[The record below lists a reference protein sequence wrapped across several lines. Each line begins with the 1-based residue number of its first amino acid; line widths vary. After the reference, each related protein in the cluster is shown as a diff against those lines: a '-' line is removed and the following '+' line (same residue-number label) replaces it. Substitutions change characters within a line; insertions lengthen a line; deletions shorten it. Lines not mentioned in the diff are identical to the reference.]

1 MPEHPGAGGRRLI
14 GQGQEAEI
22 FEWDGGR
29 VLRLLRPS
37 MDPEQVEREAA
48 AMRAAAEAGVDVP
61 IVYGTT
67 IVDGRAGLILS
78 RVDGPDLITLM
89 GRRPWM
95 VPRAARVVG
104 TAQARMH
111 AAAAPPEL
119 MSVHESVR
127 YKIDRAP
134 ALPAQLAEF
143 ALEVLETLPDG
154 DRLCH
159 GDLHPGNVLLGR
171 DGPAV
176 IDWVGAA
183 RGDAAADLARTRL
196 LLEVGSVQEHA
207 PVLIRRLN
215 AVGRGAFK
223 RWYLRAYE
231 RERAVDTALVDRWAV
246 VRAADRMM
254 EDFPEERD
262 TLLGFL
268 ERAAAG

>member
-1 MPEHPGAGGRRLI
+1 MPEGPGVGGRRLI

-22 FEWDGGR
+22 LEWDDGR
-29 VLRLLRPS
+29 ALRLLRPS
-37 MDPEQVEREAA
+37 IDPGQAGREAA
-48 AMRAAAEAGVDVP
+48 AMRAAAAAGVDVP
-61 IVYGTT
+61 IVHGTT
-67 IVDGRAGLILS
+67 SVDGRAGLIMG

-95 VPRAARVVG
+95 VPRAARIVG
-104 TAQARMH
+104 TAQARIH
-111 AAAAPPEL
+111 AVAAPPEL

-127 YKIDRAP
+127 FKIARAP
-134 ALPAQLAEF
+134 ALPPQLAEF

-154 DRLCH
+154 DCLCH

-171 DGPAV
+171 DGPSV

-183 RGDAAADLARTRL
+183 RGHPAADLARTRL
-196 LLEVGSVQEHA
+196 LLEVGSVQEHMPA
-207 PVLIRRLN
+207 LIRRLN
-215 AVGRGAFK
+215 AIGRGAFK

-231 RERAVDTALVDRWAV
+231 RERAVDAALVDRWEV

-262 TLLGFL
+262 TLLDL
-268 ERAAAG
+268 LQRAFSR